1 MKLPEALF
9 KLGAALLLAV
19 CVAGA
24 WFVFEL
30 YSFKRNPVNLSQAQM
45 FVVEPGASLHSIAR
59 QLQDKGIIE
68 NPRYLTLL
76 GRWHGNAARLQA
88 GEYRLEPGIR
98 PLEILDKMEA
108 GEVVQY
114 ALTIVEGWNFREL
127 LQAVSQHPKLQHTL
141 SGLSGAQIM
150 QLLGAP
156 GQHPEGRF
164 LPETY
169 HFSAGLT
176 DLDFL
181 KRAYEAMTAVLERE
195 WQQRAEGL
203 PYESSY
209 EALIMASIIEKETGV
224 PEERP
229 QIAGV
234 FVRRLERNMRLQT
247 DPTVIYGLGETFDGD
262 IRRRDLR
269 RDTPYN
275 TYTRHGLPPTPI
287 ALPGADAIHAALH
300 PASGDSLYFVSKG
313 DGSHHFSATL
323 EEHINAVRQY
333 QLNR

>member
-59 QLQDKGIIE
+59 QLQAEGIIE
-68 NPRYLTLL
+68 QPRYLTLL
-76 GRWHGNAARLQA
+76 GRWHGSAARLQA